1 MEKRGF
7 ADLTKTY
14 GRSLRQMFFDRQTV
28 EDKILLFLYKKY
40 EGTVEQNT
48 EWISLVDHFVPE
60 SARDVRNGVNN
71 LVNKKIIKM
80 SKKEPK
86 VTL

>member
-1 MEKRGF
+1 
-7 ADLTKTY
+7 
-14 GRSLRQMFFDRQTV
+14 MFFDRQTV

-86 VTL
+86 VIL